1 LSGDIEALPDAGKV
15 IIGLGAA
22 RLMLRLRG
30 IQGSHLMLQS
40 KYLKARASELEAIQ
54 ISAEQGRV
62 AGNNSDPTLR
72 SGLGEKDFEA
82 YQRAVAA
89 GGKAA
94 KAA

>member
-30 IQGSHLMLQS
+30 IQGSHLMPRS

-54 ISAEQGRV
+54 ISAEQGRA
-62 AGNNSDPTLR
+62 AGNISEKPLLVLTAGSLR
-72 SGLGEKDFEA
+72 RPNLVQKE
-82 YQRAVAA
+82 VLPM
-89 GGKAA
+89 
-94 KAA
+94 